1 MTFSPKHNQRCRLL
15 THTALGKPENT
26 RGKGGQA
33 PDLAPRGT
41 RGYYNKH
48 PRFWWKKVLW
58 KHYLF
63 KKKKSRN
70 CIELRK
76 WHDIITYF
84 CPSEPP
90 PRSSVWFLHA
100 SSRKRLYYNIIWQIQ
115 LNLHFQRRLRSPQAA
130 RTVRDAWANDQ
141 EYARNRP
148 IRNMYDP
155 VLWLIPFCLRGEM
168 DNFPSVSQHNHL
180 QTSSVKI
187 LHWLE
192 YI

>member
-1 MTFSPKHNQRCRLL
+1 MTNLP
-15 THTALGKPENT
+15 
-26 RGKGGQA
+26 
-33 PDLAPRGT
+33 
-41 RGYYNKH
+41 
-48 PRFWWKKVLW
+48 
-58 KHYLF
+58 
-63 KKKKSRN
+63 KSRGIRN
-70 CIELRK
+70 KI
-76 WHDIITYF
+76 
-84 CPSEPP
+84 
-90 PRSSVWFLHA
+90 
-100 SSRKRLYYNIIWQIQ
+100 
-115 LNLHFQRRLRSPQAA
+115 
-130 RTVRDAWANDQ
+130 Q